1 MASFKS
7 NIKKVY
13 TALSKLPGVIPFY
26 DDLGFP
32 ISTERQQAYMLFR
45 VECPEDQNP
54 LRIFYE
60 EPDVDYTAS
69 DVAQAKRKAQTY
81 INKAAVNIRKALGI
95 DNSYKF
101 RDVSSKIRT
110 LQRGMIYPDWRKRL
124 AYYINNE
131 RWSEFDQNRD
141 TLFALLNVP
150 TEIGT
155 INWYIRYSGCYQRSC
170 AEFYIEVFGSAIKDN
185 SNAVFT
191 IAPDIK
197 VGTIL
202 TSTWGYS
209 MTIVDFYKV
218 VKRTNSFVYVKQLK
232 RETVKDDG
240 PAGSTVRPLDEF
252 EDSTIYRSKISLGKN
267 SQLFKDGWY
276 IKAPKNHGLL
286 NVWDGTDQYENR
298 WD

>member
-13 TALSKLPGVIPFY
+13 TALSKLPGVLPSY
-26 DDLGFP
+26 DGLGFP
-32 ISTERQQAYMLFR
+32 ISMERQQAYMFFR
-45 VECPEDQNP
+45 VECPEGQNP
-54 LRIFYE
+54 LLIFYE
-60 EPDVDYTAS
+60 NRNVDYTAS
-69 DVAQAKRKAQTY
+69 DVAQAKRKAQVY
-81 INKAAVNIRKALGI
+81 INKAAVSIRKALGI

-101 RDVSSKIRT
+101 RDVSSKLST
-110 LQRGMIYPDWRKRL
+110 LQRGMIYSDWRKRL
-124 AYYINNE
+124 DYYIDGTWWPKFNK
-131 RWSEFDQNRD
+131 NRD
-141 TLFALLNVP
+141 QLYAMLDVP

-155 INWYIRYSGCYQRSC
+155 VNWYIRYSDSYKNSC

-185 SNAVFT
+185 PNAVFT

-218 VKRTNSFVYVKQLK
+218 VKRSNSFVYVKQLK
-232 RETVKDDG
+232 HETVKDDG

-252 EDSTIYRSKISLGKN
+252 KDSTIYRSKISLGKN
-267 SQLFKDGWY
+267 SQVFKDGWY
-276 IKAPKNHGLL
+276 IKAPNNHGLL
-286 NVWDGTDQYENR
+286 NVWDGTDQYENH